1 MWLARAL
8 LSIYQHFVF
17 TCVSLIGF
25 GAHVEKVS
33 EISSLGFRS
42 PSPGVWFIER
52 MPGVSRLVEGQWRQA
67 PSVTASRALV
77 SRRLPQEDG
86 QLRCG
91 GPEQAVRE
99 GGREKAVCKPGP
111 AARAGLS
118 RAGGVR
124 RGRCSWRTGS
134 PRRHGWPEEPGL
146 RRGGHGRL
154 LSCPQKQE
162 M

>member
-77 SRRLPQEDG
+77 SRRLSQENG
-86 QLRCG
+86 QLCCG
-91 GPEQAVRE
+91 GPERAVRE
-99 GGREKAVCKPGP
+99 GGQEKAVCKLRP

-118 RAGGVR
+118 PAVCGGGSAPGGRAP
-124 RGRCSWRTGS
+124 RGDTG
-134 PRRHGWPEEPGL
+134 GL
-146 RRGGHGRL
+146 RSL
-154 LSCPQKQE
+154 A
-162 M
+162 